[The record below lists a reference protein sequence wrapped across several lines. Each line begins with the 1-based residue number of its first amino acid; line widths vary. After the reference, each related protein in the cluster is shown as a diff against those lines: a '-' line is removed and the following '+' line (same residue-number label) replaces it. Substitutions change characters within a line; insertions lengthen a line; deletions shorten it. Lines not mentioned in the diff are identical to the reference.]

1 MSMKQKFV
9 ATLSAVAFLS
19 ATLAGSVSAAEEAKV
34 PANGHKYP
42 SIEKTSADAPRQ
54 YKMSPEFQAQIK
66 KLPPEF
72 VQQFKKMTSKH
83 TRYSEEA
90 TARQVMME
98 LLSDVQCTT
107 AGLMV
112 ENGEMAADCA
122 VRASRHRWPK
132 GHLLAYVKLEQI
144 NADSL
149 AALPK
154 INEQVEGG
162 LERVAEMALKKDFVS
177 AGAEMGKVLSGCS
190 SCHNLFRFGKGDSPY
205 IVE

>member
-9 ATLSAVAFLS
+9 ATLAAVAVLS
-19 ATLAGSVSAAEEAKV
+19 AGVVIPAGAAEEAKAA
-34 PANGHKYP
+34 ANGHKYP
-42 SIEKTSADAPRQ
+42 SIEKTSADAPKQ

-72 VQQFKKMTSKH
+72 IQQFKKMTSKH
-83 TRYSEEA
+83 TRYSEDA

-98 LLSDVQCTT
+98 LLSDVQCVT

-132 GHLLAYVKLEQI
+132 GHLMAYVKLEQI
-144 NADSL
+144 NVDSL
-149 AALPK
+149 SALPK

-162 LERVAEMALKKDFVS
+162 LERVGEMALKKDFVS

-190 SCHNLFRFGKGDSPY
+190 TCHNLFRFGKGDSPY

>member
-9 ATLSAVAFLS
+9 ATLSAVAFIS
-19 ATLAGSVSAAEEAKV
+19 ATVAGSASAAEEASTS
-34 PANGHKYP
+34 ANSHKYP
-42 SIEKTSADAPRQ
+42 SIEKTSADAPKQ
-54 YKMSPEFQAQIK
+54 HKMSPEFQAQVK

-72 VQQFKKMTSKH
+72 IQQFKKMTAKH
-83 TRYSEEA
+83 TRYSEDA

-98 LLSDVQCTT
+98 LLSDVQCVT

-154 INEQVEGG
+154 INATVEGG
-162 LERVAEMALKKDFVS
+162 LERVAEMALSKNFPG
-177 AGAEMGKVLSGCS
+177 AGAEMGKVLEGCS
-190 SCHNLFRFGKGDSPY
+190 NCHNLFRFGKGDSPY
-205 IVE
+205 IID

>member
-1 MSMKQKFV
+1 MFMKQKFV
-9 ATLSAVAFLS
+9 ATLAAVAVFGV
-19 ATLAGSVSAAEEAKV
+19 AVVVPASAAEEAKA

-42 SIEKTSADAPRQ
+42 SIEKTSADAPKQ
-54 YKMSPEFQAQIK
+54 HKMSPEFQAQVQ

-72 VQQFKKMTSKH
+72 VQQFKKMTAKH
-83 TRYSEEA
+83 TRYSEDA

-98 LLSDVQCTT
+98 LLSDVQCVT

-154 INEQVEGG
+154 INGTVEGG
-162 LERVAEMALKKDFVS
+162 LERVAELALNKNFPG
-177 AGAEMGKVLSGCS
+177 AGAEMGKVLEGCS
-190 SCHNLFRFGKGDSPY
+190 NCHNLFRFGKGDSPH
-205 IVE
+205 IID

>member
-1 MSMKQKFV
+1 MKQKFV
-9 ATLSAVAFLS
+9 AALSAVAFIS
-19 ATLAGSVSAAEEAKV
+19 VTAVGSVGAAEEAKA
-34 PANGHKYP
+34 PANGYKYP
-42 SIEKTSADAPRQ
+42 SIEKTSADAPKQ
-54 YKMSPEFQAQIK
+54 HKMSPEFQAQVK

-72 VQQFKKMTSKH
+72 IQQFKKMTAKH
-83 TRYSEEA
+83 TRYSEDA

-98 LLSDVQCTT
+98 LLSDVQCVT

-154 INEQVEGG
+154 INGTVEGG
-162 LERVAEMALKKDFVS
+162 LERVAEMALAKNFPG
-177 AGAEMGKVLSGCS
+177 AGAEMGKVLEGCS
-190 SCHNLFRFGKGDSPY
+190 NCHNLFRFGKGDSPY
-205 IVE
+205 IVD

>member
-1 MSMKQKFV
+1 MNTKQSIAV
-9 ATLSAVAFLS
+9 IATLGLVGVIG
-19 ATLAGSVSAAEEAKV
+19 AGSAGADEAKP
-34 PANGHKYP
+34 PAAKPTYP
-42 SIEKTSADAPRQ
+42 SVEKTSADTPRQ
-54 YKMSPEFQAQIK
+54 YRMTPEFQEAIK

-72 VQQFKKMTSKH
+72 VQQFKKMTAKH
-83 TRYSEEA
+83 TRYSESA

-98 LLSDVQCTT
+98 LLSDVQCVT

-122 VRASRHRWPK
+122 IRASQHRWPK

-144 NADSL
+144 NVDSL
-149 AALPK
+149 SMLPK
-154 INEQVEGG
+154 INAQVEGG
-162 LERVAEMALKKDFVS
+162 LERVAEFAIKKDFVN

-190 SCHNLFRFGKGDSPY
+190 TCHNLFRFGKGESPY

>member
-1 MSMKQKFV
+1 MKQSFV
-9 ATLSAVAFLS
+9 AAVAAIAVLG
-19 ATLAGSVSAAEEAKV
+19 ATAVGSVFAAEEAKA

-42 SIEKTSADAPRQ
+42 SIEKTSADAPKQ
-54 YKMSPEFQAQIK
+54 FKMSKEFMGQVQ

-72 VQQFKKMTSKH
+72 VQQFKKMTAKH

-98 LLSDVQCTT
+98 LLSDVQCVT

-122 VRASRHRWPK
+122 IRASRHRWPK
-132 GHLLAYVKLEQI
+132 GHLLAYVKLDQI
-144 NADSL
+144 NVDSL
-149 AALPK
+149 SALPK
-154 INEQVEGG
+154 VNETVEGG
-162 LERVAEMALKKDFVS
+162 LERTAEFAIKKDFVS

-190 SCHNLFRFGKGDSPY
+190 TCHSLFRFGKGESPH

>member
-1 MSMKQKFV
+1 MKRMMTTF
-9 ATLSAVAFLS
+9 AALSFFGAVA
-19 ATLAGSVSAAEEAKV
+19 AAPALADAPAKAAG
-34 PANGHKYP
+34 NGGHTYP
-42 SIEKTSADAPRQ
+42 SIEKTSADAPKQ
-54 YKMSPEFQAQIK
+54 HKMSPEFMEQVK

-72 VQQFKKMTSKH
+72 VQQFKKMTAKH
-83 TRYSEEA
+83 TRYSEDA
-90 TARQVMME
+90 TARQVMAE

-154 INEQVEGG
+154 INGQVEGG
-162 LERVAEMALKKDFVS
+162 LERVAEFALKKDFVS
-177 AGAEMGKVLSGCS
+177 AGAEMGKVMEGCAT
-190 SCHNLFRFGKGDSPY
+190 CHSLFRFGKGESPY
-205 IVE
+205 IMD

>member
-1 MSMKQKFV
+1 MSIKQKY
-9 ATLSAVAFLS
+9 L
-19 ATLAGSVSAAEEAKV
+19 ATLAAVAVLGAAIVVPVSAAEEPKA
-34 PANGHKYP
+34 PANGYKYP
-42 SIEKTSADAPRQ
+42 SIEKTSADAPKQ
-54 YKMSPEFQAQIK
+54 HKMSPEFQAQVK

-72 VQQFKKMTSKH
+72 IQQFKKMTAKH
-83 TRYSEEA
+83 TRYSEDA

-98 LLSDVQCTT
+98 LLSDVQCVT

-154 INEQVEGG
+154 INGTVEGG
-162 LERVAEMALKKDFVS
+162 LERVAEMALNKNFPG
-177 AGAEMGKVLSGCS
+177 AGAEMGKVLEGCS
-190 SCHNLFRFGKGDSPY
+190 NCHNLFRFGKGDSPY
-205 IVE
+205 IIE

>member
-1 MSMKQKFV
+1 
-9 ATLSAVAFLS
+9 
-19 ATLAGSVSAAEEAKV
+19 
-34 PANGHKYP
+34 
-42 SIEKTSADAPRQ
+42 
-54 YKMSPEFQAQIK
+54 
-66 KLPPEF
+66 
-72 VQQFKKMTSKH
+72 MTAKH
-83 TRYSEEA
+83 TRYSEDA

-98 LLSDVQCTT
+98 LLSDVQCVT

-154 INEQVEGG
+154 INATVEGG
-162 LERVAEMALKKDFVS
+162 LERVAEMALSKNFPG
-177 AGAEMGKVLSGCS
+177 AGAEMGKVLEGCS
-190 SCHNLFRFGKGDSPY
+190 NCHNLFRFGKGDSPY
-205 IVE
+205 IID